1 MTFDHLEPLILL
13 CAWYWVGVAPLTA
26 VLEVLRVLA
35 LCALMAI
42 GWAGISA
49 DVWNR
54 WGEK

>member
-1 MTFDHLEPLILL
+1 MTFDHLEPLIML